1 MKRSTLLALTLGL
14 MMVLV
19 ISGAALA
26 QDTTTPAPVAGAC
39 GANFVDADGD
49 GVCDNAGAG
58 VGAMNG
64 QRSAMRGQGMRGTG
78 LQGTGVGNGT
88 NGTFVDANG
97 DGQCDTFVDADGDG
111 VNDNAPQDGTGRQI
125 GRTGGMGRMG
135 GAGRMGH

>member
-64 QRSAMRGQGMRGTG
+64 QRSGMRGQGMRGTG
-78 LQGTGVGNGT
+78 IGNGT
-88 NGTFVDANG
+88 NGAFVDANG
-97 DGQCDTFVDADGDG
+97 DGQCDNFVDADGDG
-111 VNDNAPQDGTGRQI
+111 VNDNAPHDGTGRQI
-125 GRTGGMGRMG
+125 GRAGGMGRMG

>member
-64 QRSAMRGQGMRGTG
+64 QRSAMHGQGMRGAAMR
-78 LQGTGVGNGT
+78 GTGAGNGV
-88 NGTFVDANG
+88 NGAFVDANG

-125 GRTGGMGRMG
+125 GRAGGMGRMG